1 MDIIIAF
8 WRITTLPCAW
18 DDDPV
23 ATKIQGYR
31 DKAIRV
37 LNLME
42 SERVRLG
49 IPTAKMVF
57 LAPEHLFRG
66 STVRMAMPEA
76 DKKQIVA
83 AVKALSQNHADT
95 MIIPGTIVW
104 LEQSN
109 FATLF
114 KRKFVARNSAFVYC
128 GGREVFRYDKH
139 SNAGELLQAEQ
150 ADAKFRAGKALGVF
164 DLWGKSIGLEICFDH
179 SNAVLY
185 KQLQTSGRSPV
196 DVHLIVSSTVT
207 NKPGMV
213 AARSGGLIVHAD
225 GQDVRDSHTAQPAGV
240 GAKTGVWQMQELLN
254 PRGGGVASAD
264 DKRINRGLYVDLQRR
279 KSFSRAAPD
288 VPAGQVFQGFPDDV
302 SVYRVTV

>member
-1 MDIIIAF
+1 MDIVIAF

-18 DDDPV
+18 DDDPI

-31 DKAIRV
+31 EKAIRV
-37 LNLME
+37 LNLMN

-49 IPTAKMVF
+49 IPTAKMIF
-57 LAPEHLFRG
+57 LAPEHLFRA
-66 STVRMAMPEA
+66 SRQRMAMPEA
-76 DKKQIVA
+76 DKKQVVA
-83 AVKALSQNHADT
+83 AVRTLSQNHPDT

-114 KRKFVARNSAFVYC
+114 RRKFLARNSAFVYC
-128 GGREVFRYDKH
+128 GGSEVFRYDKH

-150 ADAKFRAGKALGVF
+150 AEAKFRSGKALGVF
-164 DLWGKSIGLEICFDH
+164 DLWGKSFGLEICFDH

-185 KQLQTSGRSPV
+185 NQLQTTGRAAV

-213 AARSGGLIVHAD
+213 AARSGGLVVHAD
-225 GQDVRDSHTAQPAGV
+225 GQDVRDSHTAQPGTL
-240 GAKTGVWQMQELLN
+240 GAKTGVWEMQERQN
-254 PRGGGVASAD
+254 PRGGGLASAAH
-264 DKRINRGLYVDLQRR
+264 KRDNRGMYVDLQRR
-279 KSFSRAAPD
+279 NSFSHAAPD
-288 VPAGQVFQGFPDDV
+288 VPVGQEFRGFPDDV